1 MLGLTSK
8 GRRRAGLTAAILV
21 VLALVGFEAY
31 RAYAFYHD
39 VSAGKQGLLS
49 LEDRLD
55 LSKLEGS
62 ETELLQDQQSLQSA
76 KHHLDSARSF
86 SNGDPVLAV
95 AAKLPIVGKQVRG
108 LRTLVSAGDEAAST
122 GQDAVGVAL
131 AFERFKP
138 DSQGTSIEQALGFLK
153 SQEAPMANVSDGLAR
168 MMARRAAMPDGLIGP
183 MGSATADFDRAITKL
198 GGLVD
203 GYDRADALLPSLL
216 GYDAPVSYLVLPE
229 NDTELFP
236 SGGLISSYGIA
247 TFDKGKLASVNL
259 EYFGTLFDRW
269 QKATHEYVEPPAPL
283 KNYLLKDLSW
293 GLGEAG
299 WYPDF
304 PTTAKLAG
312 GFVAKGG
319 APPTDGT
326 IAVDTQFMSALLR
339 LLGPVKVPEYDVTV
353 NADNVTSITLEYTRQ
368 EFYEP
373 GQPKKAFLSYLSR
386 EVLDKLFATPKS
398 KWVDLLRLLDEQ
410 GKERHLQ
417 FNFGDA
423 KLQRLASEYGLDGSL
438 NQAKGDYLL
447 IADTSVNST
456 KLNLIMEPSARLDV
470 ALDGAGNA
478 SSLVTYATSNPL
490 PQWQQDKDPHL
501 VSELMLD
508 GVYGSYLRIYVP
520 QQSHLQDVLL
530 HGNSS
535 GAEQND
541 VELGRAVFGRFFPV
555 LPGQTGQVQF
565 AYQTPG
571 VATQD
576 KDGVWNYSLY
586 LQKEAGT
593 RATPITVRVTLPK
606 GAEVVA
612 ASINGKSADG
622 TTFNTDLLTDRQIEI
637 SYRLP

>member
-1 MLGLTSK
+1 MLGLTSRS
-8 GRRRAGLTAAILV
+8 RRRVGLSVAILV
-21 VLALVGFEAY
+21 VLALLGFEAY

-39 VSAGKQGLLS
+39 VSAGRHGLLS

-62 ETELLQDQQSLQSA
+62 EAELLQDQRSLQGA
-76 KHHLDSARSF
+76 AQHLDSARSF
-86 SNGDPVLAV
+86 ANNDPVLAV
-95 AAKLPIVGKQVRG
+95 AARLPVVGKQVRG
-108 LRTLVSAGDEAAST
+108 LRTLVTAGDEAAYT

-138 DSQGTSIEQALGFLK
+138 DSQSTLIEQALKFLK

-168 MMARRAAMPDGLIGP
+168 MKAQRAEMPDGLIGP
-183 MGSATADFDRAITKL
+183 MGGASADFDRAITKL

-203 GYDRADALLPSLL
+203 GYQRADALLPSLL
-216 GYDAPVSYLVLPE
+216 GYDHPVSYLVLPQ

-247 TFDKGKLASVNL
+247 TFDNGKLASVNL

-283 KNYLLKDLSW
+283 KNYLLKNLSW

-304 PTTAKLAG
+304 PTTAKLAA

-326 IAVDTQFMSALLR
+326 IAVDTQFMSALLK
-339 LLGPVKVPEYDVTV
+339 LLGPVKVPEYNVTV
-353 NADNVTSITLEYTRQ
+353 NADNVTDITLEYTRQ

-417 FNFGDA
+417 FNFNDA
-423 KLQRLASEYGLDGSL
+423 SLQKLAQDYGLDGSL
-438 NQAKGDYLL
+438 HQGSGDFLL

-470 ALDGAGNA
+470 ALDAGGNA
-478 SSLVTYATSNPL
+478 SSVVTYATSNPF

-501 VSELMLD
+501 VSELMLG

-520 QQSHLQDVLL
+520 QQAQLQDVLL
-530 HGNSS
+530 HGNTA
-535 GAEQND
+535 GAEQDD
-541 VELGRAVFGRFFPV
+541 VETGRAAFGRFFPV
-555 LPGQTGQVQF
+555 LPGQTGQAQF
-565 AYQTPG
+565 VYKTPG
-571 VATQD
+571 VATMAD
-576 KDGVWNYSLY
+576 DGTWHYSLY

-593 RATPITVRVTLPK
+593 RATPITVRVALPK
-606 GAEVVA
+606 GAGLVA
-612 ASINGKSADG
+612 ASLDGKPAAG
-622 TTFNTDLLTDRQIEI
+622 TTINTDLLTDRQIEI